1 MKRFSFILVSFL
13 LAIASYATNKDTE
26 SAVSMVSYEQSYSD
40 YSGTL
45 ALRNNTED
53 TIHNVTFRL
62 VYFDMAGNQLDY
74 EDFSRDIDI
83 APGMS
88 RQLEVP
94 SYQHRKF
101 YSYYKS
107 EALSSE
113 DHRFKLQ
120 FKLLS
125 YNQQTVDEA
134 LQSETE
140 PDTQQQSSG
149 LSMPLMLIFCLLMLG
164 AWIGMYILVAL
175 MAKKRNRSE
184 VLWVLVSLLATPIL
198 CIIILLCIG
207 SSDGNQND
215 LD

>member
-26 SAVSMVSYEQSYSD
+26 SAVSMVSYEQNYYD
-40 YSGTL
+40 RDGTL
-45 ALRNNTED
+45 ALRNATED
-53 TIHNVTFRL
+53 TIHHVTFQL
-62 VYFDMAGNQLDY
+62 TYYDMAGKQLDY
-74 EDFSRDIDI
+74 EVFTRDVDID
-83 APGMS
+83 PGMT
-88 RQLEVP
+88 RQVDVP
-94 SYQHRKF
+94 SYQRFKE

-107 EALSSE
+107 EASPSGG
-113 DHRFKLQ
+113 HRFKVD
-120 FKLLS
+120 FKLIS
-125 YNQQTVDEA
+125 YNQQTEDEA
-134 LQSETE
+134 LQSEMGI
-140 PDTQQQSSG
+140 DTQEKPSS
-149 LSMPLMLIFCLLMLG
+149 LPMFWMLFFILLLLG
-164 AWIGMYILVAL
+164 VWIGMYILVAL